1 MKLKTTLLPALAFA
15 LAGLSFS
22 TLACMTS
29 EQESNNSESTAN
41 GNLCSDTPLTGSIS
55 NRRDVDWY
63 YLDVNQAANLTI
75 TLSHSSGNDFDWYF
89 YPSSG
94 SYTASAQTSNTTETG
109 SASANSA
116 GRYYVKVTRYRGTGS
131 YTLNV
136 SGFDNGGGT
145 GGGGGGGGT
154 GGGTGGGDTCNYG
167 ARPSKPGQL
176 SSSILGAS
184 ADKCPSL
191 SSGNGGL
198 LLMGGGT
205 DVDSAFSNRVSPQ
218 IQGGDIVVLRTSG
231 TDAYNSYLQGLTNAD
246 SVETLIVDRQSLAND
261 AYVEWVVKSAEF
273 VWISGGD
280 QSDYLNQWAGTKL
293 AAAIDHVYQKGG
305 VIGGTSAGDAV
316 QSQHIYDPD
325 GILGVYSDEAV
336 TDLCHPYINISSDF
350 LSTPIMQKVIT
361 DTHFAERDR
370 MGRLMVFMANL
381 PNNTTGIGADEATSI
396 FFDSNGQGVVDG
408 SGSVYV
414 LRENGS
420 TSRTQVSCGLPVVY
434 QNVLRY
440 KLSAGDT
447 FNINTGASSVS
458 AKSIGIDGRN
468 NNFYINSPYN

>member
-1 MKLKTTLLPALAFA
+1 MKMTKTLLTALAFA

-22 TLACMTS
+22 VLACTTS
-29 EQESNNSESTAN
+29 EQESNDNESNAN
-41 GNLCSDTPLTGSIS
+41 GSLCADTPLAGSIS
-55 NRRDVDWY
+55 SRRDVDWY
-63 YLDVNQAANLTI
+63 YLDVNQSANLTI
-75 TLSHSSGNDFDWYF
+75 TLSHSSGDDFDWYF

-109 SASANSA
+109 SASATGA

-136 SGFDNGGGT
+136 SGFDNGDD
-145 GGGGGGGGT
+145 
-154 GGGTGGGDTCNYG
+154 GGDTGGNNCNYG

-176 SSSILGAS
+176 SSSILGTS

-205 DVDSAFSNRVSPQ
+205 DVDAAFSNRVAPQ

-231 TDAYNSYLQGLTNAD
+231 TDAYNSYLKGLTNAD

-273 VWISGGD
+273 VWIAGGD

-293 AAAIDHVYQKGG
+293 AAAINHVYQKGG

-381 PNNTTGIGADEATSI
+381 PTNTTGIGADEATSI
-396 FFDSNGQGVVDG
+396 FFNASGQGVVDG
-408 SGSVYV
+408 SGDVYI
-414 LRENGS
+414 LRENGN

-434 QNVLRY
+434 QNLLRY

-447 FNINTGASSVS
+447 FNLNTGASSVS